1 MGKKVYEHIIS
12 TNDGKINEKSKAAKK
27 KSATR
32 KVLASN
38 DSRAAQ

>member
-1 MGKKVYEHIIS
+1 MSKKLYDHIIS
-12 TNDGKINEKSKAAKK
+12 TNYGKINDKIKAAKK

-32 KVLASN
+32 KVPASN